1 MVCAKLSV
9 LHVVVLERA
18 VALSAK
24 PRFGDVRGLGAHRPI
39 DAKGQL
45 GLGTRAAIEAHS
57 GSSALKI
64 SVVVGDKASACAMTS
79 CVWSISAVAIQLVA
93 EQVEQHEVRGLEARQ
108 DAHGVQLVAL
118 EHAHAALAGGAAAIG
133 VGFEQGSGNAR
144 LHIVAGSVAHAA
156 RAARRHGVGDEV
168 RRGGLAVGTG
178 DDHARVEQAG
188 KMGDELGIDGE
199 AELAG
204 QGAPAAV

>member
-1 MVCAKLSV
+1 MVDLPI
-9 LHVVVLERA
+9 A
-18 VALSAK
+18 V
-24 PRFGDVRGLGAHRPI
+24 
-39 DAKGQL
+39 
-45 GLGTRAAIEAHS
+45 E
-57 GSSALKI
+57 
-64 SVVVGDKASACAMTS
+64 
-79 CVWSISAVAIQLVA
+79 LVA
-93 EQVEQHEVRGLEARQ
+93 EQVEQDEVGGLEARQ
-108 DAHGVQLVAL
+108 DAHGVELVAL
-118 EHAHAALAGGAAAIG
+118 EYAHAARARGAAAIG
-133 VGFEQGSGNAR
+133 IGFEQGSGNAR